1 MSTITIDNVVYKLD
15 DLSEEVKSNIG
26 MLQAVEAEVQRL
38 NVQLAIAKTAQIA
51 YARAIQANLPQT
63 TQ

>member
-1 MSTITIDNVVYKLD
+1 MSTITINNVAYNLD
-15 DLSEEVKSNIG
+15 DLSEEVKNNIG

-38 NVQLAIAKTAQIA
+38 NMKLAIAKTAQIA
-51 YARAIQANLPQT
+51 YGRAVEANLPQS